1 MEVYSYEGKKEIEVL
16 NKALTDLNVTE
27 EEILY
32 KKEQIKG
39 GFLKGDATKFTIAKI
54 TDVQEELKKYLQ
66 EILSQMGLEVK
77 FETNIR
83 ENQINIKMFSDNN
96 AILIGKD
103 GKTLTALSTICKQ
116 YINNIIGVYPYLN
129 LDVENYKDKKI
140 SHLERLAK
148 NLAREVKN
156 TKQEIVMENM
166 NSYERRIVH
175 NCLTNMKGI
184 ETISEGEEPNRH
196 VIIKPTKDDDF
207 SK

>member
-1 MEVYSYEGKKEIEVL
+1 MEVYSYEGKKETDVL
-16 NKALTDLNVTE
+16 NKALEDLNVTE
-27 EEILY
+27 QEILY

-39 GFLKGDATKFTIAKI
+39 GFLKGETTKFIIAKI
-54 TDVQEELKKYLQ
+54 TDIQEELKTYLQ
-66 EILSQMGLEVK
+66 NLLEQMGLEVK

-83 ENQINIKMFSDNN
+83 DNQINIKMFSDNN
-96 AILIGKD
+96 SILIGKD

-116 YINNIIGVYPYLN
+116 YINNQIGVYPYIN

-140 SHLERLAK
+140 THIERLAK
-148 NLAREVKN
+148 NLAREVK
-156 TKQEIVMENM
+156 TTQQEVIMENM

-196 VIIKPTKDDDF
+196 VIIKPTKD
-207 SK
+207 

>member
-54 TDVQEELKKYLQ
+54 TDVQEDLKKYLQ

-196 VIIKPTKDDDF
+196 VIIKPTKD
-207 SK
+207 

>member
-1 MEVYSYEGKKEIEVL
+1 MEVYSYEGKKEIDVL

-27 EEILY
+27 QEILY

-54 TDVQEELKKYLQ
+54 TDVQEELKNYLQ
-66 EILSQMGLEVK
+66 EILSQMGLEGK

-196 VIIKPTKDDDF
+196 VIIKSTKD
-207 SK
+207 

>member
-1 MEVYSYEGKKEIEVL
+1 MEVYSYEGKKETDVL
-16 NKALTDLNVTE
+16 NKALEDLNVTE
-27 EEILY
+27 QEILY

-39 GFLKGDATKFTIAKI
+39 GFLKGETTKFIIARI
-54 TDVQEELKKYLQ
+54 TDIQEELKTYLQ
-66 EILSQMGLEVK
+66 NLLEQMGLEVK

-83 ENQINIKMFSDNN
+83 DNQINIKMFSDNN
-96 AILIGKD
+96 SILIGKD

-116 YINNIIGVYPYLN
+116 YINNQIGVYPYIN

-140 SHLERLAK
+140 THIERLAK
-148 NLAREVKN
+148 NLAREVK
-156 TKQEIVMENM
+156 TTQQEVIMENM

-196 VIIKPTKDDDF
+196 VIIKPTKD
-207 SK
+207 